1 MGFYLFK
8 TKELSHRCHSKS
20 CTWHLWQ
27 ITFPSI
33 LQANSDQSSQ
43 HTHEIRKY
51 YLGNVLLV
59 RSPMLKGTEQC
70 SFISVTLSNCTEENL
85 RGNHKC
91 LHISIISYTVW
102 IVPPSWHKL
111 KAGFVQELRR
121 GEGPRCG
128 CGCGW
133 WAGTAEGLCPVGT
146 EIPSGAHAPHLAQP
160 SAGGWIQPNLLQR
173 FPKRNT
179 RFPGLTPGEFA
190 GWDLYLQLNLPHP
203 RAAGGV
209 TDPAPAS
216 TVSLDSMV
224 EPTSIH
230 LWCVQRT
237 EGLRKH
243 RLDWLGWYGP

>member
-1 MGFYLFK
+1 MGSYLFK

-20 CTWHLWQ
+20 STWHLWQ

-33 LQANSDQSSQ
+33 LQANTDQSSQ

-59 RSPMLKGTEQC
+59 RSPTLKGTEQC

-111 KAGFVQELRR
+111 KEGFVQELKE
-121 GEGPRCG
+121 GEGPPCG
-128 CGCGW
+128 CGGG
-133 WAGTAEGLCPVGT
+133 AGTQQRGCALWGLGFPQLPTLHTWHSPQQV
-146 EIPSGAHAPHLAQP
+146 
-160 SAGGWIQPNLLQR
+160 AGSSQTCSSVSQR
-173 FPKRNT
+173 ETLCFPA
-179 RFPGLTPGEFA
+179 LTPGEFA
-190 GWDLYLQLNLPHP
+190 GWDLYLQPNLPHP

-209 TDPAPAS
+209 PGAQLQLPLSAWT
-216 TVSLDSMV
+216 
-224 EPTSIH
+224 
-230 LWCVQRT
+230 LW
-237 EGLRKH
+237 
-243 RLDWLGWYGP
+243 